1 MFRLKHRFKPVRR
14 GYTGPMNVQETV
26 LPQARRLRVAPELSP
41 EARRRLRWMDYYVTH
56 GRNAA
61 RTCRHFDIS
70 RETFYRWWRRYDPRR
85 LQSLED
91 DRRTRR
97 PRRVRQPETPP
108 DLVAVIRAAREAHPR
123 WGKRKLAVVLRR
135 EGWTVSVST
144 VGRTLARLRAR
155 GRLHEPPVVV
165 AQVKRQKG
173 RRRRPYARRKPW
185 GYVPHQ
191 PGDLVQVDTTTI
203 TLYPAVRRVH
213 FTARDMVSRK
223 DVLAAYKVGTSTAA
237 AHFLREALPRMGFP
251 IRALQI
257 DGGSEF
263 KAHFEAA
270 CQALGIQLF
279 VLPPRSPKLNGQVE
293 RGHRT
298 HQEEFYELV
307 EVPEDLAAHN
317 ALLRAHEETY
327 NSIRPHQA
335 LGYLTPNEFVAR
347 YHR

>member
-1 MFRLKHRFKPVRR
+1 MFRLKNRFKPVRR

-70 RETFYRWWRRYDPRR
+70 RETFYRWWRRYDPYR

-108 DLVAVIRAAREAHPR
+108 TWWPSSGRRAKRTPAGGSASWRSCCAAMGGLSRSPP
-123 WGKRKLAVVLRR
+123 WGGPSRAC
-135 EGWTVSVST
+135 
-144 VGRTLARLRAR
+144 GRG

-173 RRRRPYARRKPW
+173 RRRPSARRKPW

-237 AHFLREALPRMGFP
+237 AHFLRAALPRMGFP

-279 VLPPRSPKLNGQVE
+279 VLPPRSPKLNAQVE

-307 EVPEDLAAHN
+307 EVPEDLATHN

>member
-1 MFRLKHRFKPVRR
+1 
-14 GYTGPMNVQETV
+14 
-26 LPQARRLRVAPELSP
+26 
-41 EARRRLRWMDYYVTH
+41 
-56 GRNAA
+56 
-61 RTCRHFDIS
+61 
-70 RETFYRWWRRYDPRR
+70 
-85 LQSLED
+85 
-91 DRRTRR
+91 
-97 PRRVRQPETPP
+97 
-108 DLVAVIRAAREAHPR
+108 VAVIRAAREAHPR

-173 RRRRPYARRKPW
+173 RRRPSARRKPW

-237 AHFLREALPRMGFP
+237 AHFLRAALPRMGFP

-279 VLPPRSPKLNGQVE
+279 VLPPRSPKLNAQVE